1 MSSPARAETSECER
15 EVLASLERA
24 PSLPRLARQGTA
36 LSKTAQSS
44 RSLCALRRRRALV
57 ALALA
62 PRPRSVLEG
71 PGAQLLQ
78 SGRQEGEE
86 RRRGGEEEGERRG
99 GRGPPRRTLLRRRE
113 VLREGREGGKAWE
126 RGEGSEVLRR
136 GRQVLGQAEREKREG
151 EADRTMRGRA
161 SQTEECFRASRRPAW
176 RVRSVRRCCWCCR
189 TGVERRGE
197 SECATR
203 ERGKVR
209 GAGTDRLLGH
219 VDDDLLV
226 LVDVFDVQ
234 LRAVIGPR
242 VSQACRGK
250 SGRASGRAGSVPTRR
265 AIPG

>member
-1 MSSPARAETSECER
+1 MRCAGDALSSLSLSLLARARCSR
-15 EVLASLERA
+15 GQAHSFYN
-24 PSLPRLARQGTA
+24 QG
-36 LSKTAQSS
+36 
-44 RSLCALRRRRALV
+44 
-57 ALALA
+57 
-62 PRPRSVLEG
+62 
-71 PGAQLLQ
+71 
-78 SGRQEGEE
+78 GRKG
-86 RRRGGEEEGERRG
+86 RKGGGRGGEEGERRG
-99 GRGPPRRTLLRRRE
+99 GRGPPRRTLLRRRK

-161 SQTEECFRASRRPAW
+161 SRTEECLRASRQPAG

-226 LVDVFDVQ
+226 LVDVFNVQ